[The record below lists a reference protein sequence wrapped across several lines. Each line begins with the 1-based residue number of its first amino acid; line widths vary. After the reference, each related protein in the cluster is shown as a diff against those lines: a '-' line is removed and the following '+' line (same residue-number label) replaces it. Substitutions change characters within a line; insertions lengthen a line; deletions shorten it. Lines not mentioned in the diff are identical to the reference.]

1 MTVAKC
7 IAGVKTNDVESA
19 NKRSRPERNQNPRVA
34 QTSGRTFVR
43 TLSWMLTSIFKS
55 IVVALGWL
63 KWQSAKVAHDIE
75 LNRLLSQRHD
85 KLLRLGETVYAMY
98 RSGGVSWDVVEPL
111 CQDIEQIDR
120 QLDAA
125 KSTPL
130 QVLPQE
136 IEQERDLRAESAA
149 SQ

>member
-1 MTVAKC
+1 MWK
-7 IAGVKTNDVESA
+7 
-19 NKRSRPERNQNPRVA
+19 A
-34 QTSGRTFVR
+34 QTKEAVLREIKIREWRRQVGRTFVR
-43 TLSWMLTSIFKS
+43 TLSWMLISIFKS

-63 KWQSAKVAHDIE
+63 KWQSAKLAHDIE

-98 RSGGVSWDVVEPL
+98 RSGEVSWDVVEPL

-120 QLDAA
+120 QIDATKA
-125 KSTPL
+125 VSL

-136 IEQERDLRAESAA
+136 PEQEQNLQTKSVA

>member
-1 MTVAKC
+1 MWK
-7 IAGVKTNDVESA
+7 
-19 NKRSRPERNQNPRVA
+19 A
-34 QTSGRTFVR
+34 QTKEAVLREIKIREWRRQVGRTFVR

-63 KWQSAKVAHDIE
+63 KWQLAKVAHDIE

-98 RSGGVSWDVVEPL
+98 RSGEVSWDVVEPL

-120 QLDAA
+120 QIDATKA
-125 KSTPL
+125 VSL

-136 IEQERDLRAESAA
+136 PEQEQNLQTKSVA

>member
-1 MTVAKC
+1 MWK
-7 IAGVKTNDVESA
+7 
-19 NKRSRPERNQNPRVA
+19 A
-34 QTSGRTFVR
+34 QTKEAVLREIKIREWRRQVGRTFVR
-43 TLSWMLTSIFKS
+43 TLGWMLTSIFKS

-98 RSGGVSWDVVEPL
+98 RSGEVSWDVVEPL

-120 QLDAA
+120 QIDATKA
-125 KSTPL
+125 VSL

-136 IEQERDLRAESAA
+136 PEQEQNLQTKSVA

>member
-1 MTVAKC
+1 MWK
-7 IAGVKTNDVESA
+7 
-19 NKRSRPERNQNPRVA
+19 A
-34 QTSGRTFVR
+34 QTKEAVLREIKIREWRRQVGRTFVR
-43 TLSWMLTSIFKS
+43 TLGWLLTSIFKS

-63 KWQSAKVAHDIE
+63 KWQSAKLAHDIE

-98 RSGGVSWDVVEPL
+98 RSGEVSWDVVEPL

-120 QLDAA
+120 QIDATKA
-125 KSTPL
+125 VSL

-136 IEQERDLRAESAA
+136 PEQEQNLQTKSVA

>member
-1 MTVAKC
+1 MWK
-7 IAGVKTNDVESA
+7 
-19 NKRSRPERNQNPRVA
+19 A
-34 QTSGRTFVR
+34 QTKEAVLREIKIREWRRQVGRTFVR

-63 KWQSAKVAHDIE
+63 KWQSAKLAHDIE

-98 RSGGVSWDVVEPL
+98 RSGEVSWDVVEPL

-120 QLDAA
+120 QIDATKA
-125 KSTPL
+125 VPL
-130 QVLPQE
+130 QVMPQE
-136 IEQERDLRAESAA
+136 PEQEQNLQTKSVA

>member
-1 MTVAKC
+1 MWK
-7 IAGVKTNDVESA
+7 
-19 NKRSRPERNQNPRVA
+19 A
-34 QTSGRTFVR
+34 QTKEAVLREIKIREWRRQVGRTFVR
-43 TLSWMLTSIFKS
+43 TLGWLLTSIFKS

-98 RSGGVSWDVVEPL
+98 RSGEVSWDVVEPL

-120 QLDAA
+120 QIDATKA
-125 KSTPL
+125 VSL

-136 IEQERDLRAESAA
+136 PEQEQNLQTKSVA

>member
-1 MTVAKC
+1 
-7 IAGVKTNDVESA
+7 
-19 NKRSRPERNQNPRVA
+19 
-34 QTSGRTFVR
+34 
-43 TLSWMLTSIFKS
+43 MLTSIFKS

-98 RSGGVSWDVVEPL
+98 RSGGVSRDVVEPL

>member
-1 MTVAKC
+1 MREIKIREWRKQV
-7 IAGVKTNDVESA
+7 
-19 NKRSRPERNQNPRVA
+19 
-34 QTSGRTFVR
+34 GRTFVR
-43 TLSWMLTSIFKS
+43 TLSWLLTSIVKS
-55 IVVALGWL
+55 LVAILGWL
-63 KWQSAKVAHDIE
+63 KWQSAKIAHDIE

-98 RSGGVSWDVVEPL
+98 RSGEISWDAVEPL

-120 QLDAA
+120 RLDATKA
-125 KSTPL
+125 MPL

-136 IEQERDLRAESAA
+136 PEREQNLQAESAA

>member
-1 MTVAKC
+1 MWK
-7 IAGVKTNDVESA
+7 
-19 NKRSRPERNQNPRVA
+19 A
-34 QTSGRTFVR
+34 QTKEAVLREIKIREWRKQVGRTFVR
-43 TLSWMLTSIFKS
+43 TLSWLLTSIVKS
-55 IVVALGWL
+55 LVAILGWL
-63 KWQSAKVAHDIE
+63 KWQSAKIAHDIE

-98 RSGGVSWDVVEPL
+98 RSGGISWDVVEPL

-120 QLDAA
+120 QMDAT

-136 IEQERDLRAESAA
+136 LEQERDLQAESAA